1 MMKIFLLLCLIATS
15 SLAQTTDLK
24 EVKITTR
31 KKAIERKIDRTVVN
45 VDGLINVAGTNAFE
59 LLRRLPGLRVTEE
72 GTINLMGKGVTVYID
87 GKLTYLSG
95 ADLMSY
101 LKTMG
106 TDQLDKVELIPNP
119 PARYDAAGSGGV
131 INILTKK
138 SKQEGFNTGI
148 TLNGGKGIYRKVNG
162 SFNFNY
168 RINKLNLF
176 TNVGAGNPKDFQNSS
191 ATRSFKN
198 ETGSLTSI
206 LEQQGEILYNRHNS
220 NVKVGVDYYLNKR
233 TTIGFI
239 FNGLRN
245 RVNEH
250 GGIENLMMNGN
261 RELDSMVNSSHSV
274 NNLFRNGTMN
284 LNMLHQFDSTGTEL
298 SMDVDYTHYNS
309 TNNQLFGN
317 NSYNAS
323 GQALGLERIRG
334 DLPRTIDIFSA
345 RADYSFSLKNNYKLS
360 AGLKSSFIKT
370 DNQANYFSGAAE
382 LEQPDYNRTN
392 AFLYRENINALYV
405 EGYREFGKLGV
416 KVGLRTEHTSS
427 KGHQLGNIQKSDS
440 SFVRNYFN
448 AFPSFFLS
456 YKPDSTNQNQFFLSY
471 GKRINR
477 PAYDQLNPFLMVVQK
492 YNQESGNPFLSPE
505 FTNNIQLTHV
515 FKDKLTTNVYY
526 SFMSNTSS
534 PVIKAINDVYIKRP
548 ENVGSVIITGLM
560 LSYNQDI
567 FKWWNADFTVN
578 PERVH
583 LQSEFNGITVD
594 TAVVMQSFNWYNR
607 FSLGKTWSAE
617 LAFDWG
623 GRNYSNQVTT
633 FGIAGIRAGVKKQLF
648 SGNGSIG
655 VNGSDLFY
663 SAIRKGSIH
672 NVVGSS
678 ATFRNRQ
685 DTRTV
690 ILSFSYRISKNAKNN
705 KRLRDRNGAWDEQN
719 RIKGL

>member
-1 MMKIFLLLCLIATS
+1 MKIFLLLCLIATS

-59 LLRRLPGLRVTEE
+59 LLGRLPGLRVTEE
-72 GTINLMGKGVTVYID
+72 GTINLMGKGATVYFD

-250 GGIENLMMNGN
+250 GGIKNLMMNGN

-633 FGIAGIRAGVKKQLF
+633 FGLAGIRAGVKKQLF

-672 NVVGSS
+672 NVAGSS
-678 ATFRNRQ
+678 AIFRNRQ

-690 ILSFSYRISKNAKNN
+690 IFSFSYRISKNAKNN
-705 KRLRDRNGAWDEQN
+705 KRLRDRNGAWDEQD

>member
-1 MMKIFLLLCLIATS
+1 MKIFLLLCLIATS

-59 LLRRLPGLRVTEE
+59 LLGRLPGLRVTEE
-72 GTINLMGKGVTVYID
+72 GTINLMGKGATVYID

-250 GGIENLMMNGN
+250 GGIKNLMMNGN

-617 LAFDWG
+617 LTFDWG

-633 FGIAGIRAGVKKQLF
+633 FGLAGIRAGVKKQLF

-672 NVVGSS
+672 NVAGSS
-678 ATFRNRQ
+678 AIFRNRQ

-705 KRLRDRNGAWDEQN
+705 KRLRDRNGAWDEQD

>member
-1 MMKIFLLLCLIATS
+1 MKIFLLLCLIATS

-672 NVVGSS
+672 NVAGSS
-678 ATFRNRQ
+678 AIFRNRQ

-690 ILSFSYRISKNAKNN
+690 IFSFSYRISKNAKNN

>member
-1 MMKIFLLLCLIATS
+1 MMKIFLILCLIATS
-15 SLAQTTDLK
+15 SMAQTTDLK

-59 LLRRLPGLRVTEE
+59 LLSRLPGLRVTEE
-72 GTINLMGKGVTVYID
+72 GTINLMGKGATVYID

-138 SKQEGFNTGI
+138 SKQEGFNTGV
-148 TLNGGKGIYRKVNG
+148 TLNGGKGSYRKING

-245 RVNEH
+245 HVNEH

-261 RELDSMVNSSHSV
+261 HQLDSIVNSSHSV

-392 AFLYRENINALYV
+392 AFLYRENINAFYI
-405 EGYREFGKLGV
+405 EGYREFGKLGI
-416 KVGLRTEHTSS
+416 KVGLRMEHTSS

-567 FKWWNADFTVN
+567 FKWWNADFTIN

-607 FSLGKTWSAE
+607 FSLSKTWSAD

-623 GRNYSNQVTT
+623 GRNYSNQVTS

>member
-1 MMKIFLLLCLIATS
+1 MKIFLLLCLIATS

-59 LLRRLPGLRVTEE
+59 LLGRLPGLRVTEE
-72 GTINLMGKGVTVYID
+72 GTINLMGKGATVYID

-370 DNQANYFSGAAE
+370 DNHANYFSGAAE

-427 KGHQLGNIQKSDS
+427 KGDQLGNIQKSDS

-567 FKWWNADFTVN
+567 FKWWNADFMVN

-633 FGIAGIRAGVKKQLF
+633 FGIGGIRAGVKKQLF

>member
-1 MMKIFLLLCLIATS
+1 MKIFLLLCLIATS

-59 LLRRLPGLRVTEE
+59 LLGRLPGLRVTEE
-72 GTINLMGKGVTVYID
+72 GTINLMGKGATVYID

-250 GGIENLMMNGN
+250 GGIKNLMMNGN

-633 FGIAGIRAGVKKQLF
+633 FGLAGIRAGVKKQLF

-672 NVVGSS
+672 NVAGSS
-678 ATFRNRQ
+678 AIFRNRQ

-690 ILSFSYRISKNAKNN
+690 IFSFSYRISKNAKNN
-705 KRLRDRNGAWDEQN
+705 KRLRDRNGAWDEQD

>member
-1 MMKIFLLLCLIATS
+1 MMKIFLILCLIATS
-15 SLAQTTDLK
+15 SMAQTTDLK

-31 KKAIERKIDRTVVN
+31 KKAIERKIDRTIVN

-59 LLRRLPGLRVTEE
+59 LLSRLPGLRVTEE
-72 GTINLMGKGVTVYID
+72 GAINLMGKGVTVYID

-95 ADLMSY
+95 ADLVSY

-138 SKQEGFNTGI
+138 SKQQGFNTGI
-148 TLNGGKGIYRKVNG
+148 TLNGGKGIYRKING

-176 TNVGAGNPKDFQNSS
+176 TNVGAGSPKDFQNSS

-261 RELDSMVNSSHSV
+261 HELDSIVNSSHSV
-274 NNLFRNGTMN
+274 NNLFKNGTMN

-298 SMDVDYTHYNS
+298 SIDVDYTHYNS
-309 TNNQLFGN
+309 ANNQLFGN
-317 NSYNAS
+317 NSYSAS

-370 DNQANYFSGAAE
+370 DNQANYFSGVAE

-392 AFLYRENINALYV
+392 AFLYRENINAFYI
-405 EGYREFGKLGV
+405 EGYRELGELGI
-416 KVGLRTEHTSS
+416 KVGLRMEHTSS
-427 KGHQLGNIQKSDS
+427 RGHQLGNIQKSDS

-505 FTNNIQLTHV
+505 FTNNVQLTHV

-534 PVIKAINDVYIKRP
+534 PVIKAINDVYIKKP
-548 ENVGSVIITGLM
+548 ENVGSVILTGLM

-607 FSLGKTWSAE
+607 FSLSKTWSAD

-623 GRNYSNQVTT
+623 GRNYSNQVTS

-655 VNGSDLFY
+655 INGSDLFY

-678 ATFRNRQ
+678 AAFRNRQ